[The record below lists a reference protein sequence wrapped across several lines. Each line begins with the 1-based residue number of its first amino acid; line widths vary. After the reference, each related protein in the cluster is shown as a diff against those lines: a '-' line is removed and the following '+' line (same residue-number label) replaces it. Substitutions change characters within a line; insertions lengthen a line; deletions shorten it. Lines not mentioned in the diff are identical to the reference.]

1 MHEGTSSGSEP
12 KKATSLQNF
21 APAKIT
27 FSSGSMAITLQE
39 VLSRTLQFTD
49 GVYIDLPPS
58 IKFILDKLQR
68 AFTQNNH
75 HLFRRTLRALEIH
88 LVNIEAGNETLISQ
102 LFGKEDIPSMGK
114 MTIMGTNYARLS
126 LKTQNQLR
134 SAVVNL
140 PTDIQVRILGSKA
153 MFESRDRWFEH
164 FKILVTTHF
173 PIYGEDSYDIDNAFI
188 KSTSEEYFKT
198 ITEFMKRSILFL
210 A

>member
-1 MHEGTSSGSEP
+1 
-12 KKATSLQNF
+12 
-21 APAKIT
+21 
-27 FSSGSMAITLQE
+27 
-39 VLSRTLQFTD
+39 
-49 GVYIDLPPS
+49 
-58 IKFILDKLQR
+58 
-68 AFTQNNH
+68 
-75 HLFRRTLRALEIH
+75 
-88 LVNIEAGNETLISQ
+88 
-102 LFGKEDIPSMGK
+102 MGK

-153 MFESRDRWFEH
+153 MFESCDRWFEH